1 MADADV
7 SVIGTE
13 IWNGDAS
20 QVSADGGG
28 DDDERFS
35 GLVQNGLRIL
45 IESGGIRERVFLLN
59 LILSK
64 SSDEDWDTV
73 PDDLHDFGG
82 WELSNI
88 DFHVGISIVSLPSI
102 ESSDDS
108 ESIDSGEGQETSIID
123 GSQGIDLSSL
133 DIGFMFVVDSVF
145 IEPVINVN
153 LEVKMVTEVSWS
165 SRGSEKLWFL
175 INLMGS
181 RELFVNSGIVLAQ
194 DSKVE
199 FGLIS

>member
-45 IESGGIRERVFLLN
+45 IESGGIRERVFLLD

>member
-45 IESGGIRERVFLLN
+45 IESGGIRERVFLLD

-64 SSDEDWDTV
+64 SSDEYWDTV